1 MTPRRMTLAAV
12 LVLAA
17 AAPALG
23 QFKLGDGTKLD
34 RNPLRGSGR
43 RNPSGPDFAAEV
55 RFRNAIV
62 TGNAPGGLSFRGD
75 VGYQA
80 SGEFS
85 AALGSND
92 LFSFRRDSVFSGLA
106 GMGIRGTDALQYQ
119 FALTTGST
127 PPRGLVGT
135 GVVDRAGAP
144 VTIESIR
151 AGQHGTPVDG
161 PVGLIAPGQP
171 GADMRGTDLWVL
183 RSPSAFVSTR
193 ALQPTLVATMQDQSG
208 QTLGLT
214 ASPLRGLTASPL
226 GNPKPQK
233 PSTATQPPPELIG
246 RADFGADGAP
256 KPAAKP
262 GAEPG
267 ANDAAPPRSGYDDL
281 MARLAAREAEEP
293 ATTPATGERVP
304 RWRQRLDDL
313 RRDLSRTDERTD
325 RNRDQR
331 TNPDRPGR
339 DARAGSGAG
348 AQPGATPDSRRE
360 TAAMLRD
367 AGREPITRLAPA
379 GFDPYSLHMDR
390 AEKFLAQGQFFF
402 AEERFTAALNARPA
416 DPMAAIG
423 RVHAQ
428 IGASLFASAA
438 INLRRVFAANPE
450 LIAQKYGDSLLPD
463 RERTKLI
470 VERLETL
477 SAAGKG
483 VGRETG
489 FLVAYLGFQLGDS
502 AAVERGLAILDAP
515 AGDAPLD
522 SALERLSG
530 RLREMWTAPAE
541 PAKP

>member
-12 LVLAA
+12 LALATA
-17 AAPALG
+17 AGPALG

-85 AALGSND
+85 SRLGSND
-92 LFSFRRDSVFSGLA
+92 LFAFRRDSVFSGLA

-135 GVVDRAGAP
+135 GVVDRAGAQ

-151 AGQHGTPVDG
+151 ARHQGTAVDG
-161 PVGLIAPGQP
+161 PVGTIAPGQP
-171 GADMRGTDLWVL
+171 GADTRGTDLWVL

-193 ALQPTLVATMQDQSG
+193 ALQPALVATMQDQSG
-208 QTLGLT
+208 RVLGLT
-214 ASPLRGLTASPL
+214 ASPLRGLIASPM
-226 GNPKPQK
+226 GTPRPAKPA
-233 PSTATQPPPELIG
+233 PVTQPPPELIG

-256 KPAAKP
+256 KP
-262 GAEPG
+262 GARPAE
-267 ANDAAPPRSGYDDL
+267 ADAAPARSGYDDL
-281 MARLAAREAEEP
+281 MARLASREADDRT
-293 ATTPATGERVP
+293 ATPAAGERVP
-304 RWRQRLDDL
+304 QWRRGLDDL
-313 RRDLSRTDERTD
+313 RRDFDRTDERAERD
-325 RNRDQR
+325 RLANPQRPERDGG
-331 TNPDRPGR
+331 TG
-339 DARAGSGAG
+339 
-348 AQPGATPDSRRE
+348 PGAATQTGDKPESRRE
-360 TAAMLRD
+360 TLNALRD

-379 GFDPYSLHMDR
+379 GFDAYSLHMSR
-390 AEKFLAQGQFFF
+390 GEKFLAEGQYFF
-402 AEERFTAALNARPA
+402 AEERFTAALNARPS

-428 IGASLFASAA
+428 LGASLYASAA
-438 INLRRVFAANPE
+438 INLRRVFTANPE
-450 LIAQKYGDSLLPD
+450 LIGAKYGGNLLPD
-463 RERTKLI
+463 RERARAI
-470 VERLETL
+470 IERLEVM
-477 SAAGKG
+477 SVEGKG

-502 AAVERGLAILDAP
+502 AAVDRGLALLSAP
-515 AGDAPLD
+515 AGDAPAD
-522 SALERLSG
+522 AGLERLAEVI
-530 RLREMWTAPAE
+530 REVWTAPAE
-541 PAKP
+541 PGKP